1 MENKTWLYI
10 NLILAS
16 LMLIMGGILL
26 VWVGQQTSDSPAKP
40 DEYAE
45 QRGKV
50 MENFTLTTLNGDEA
64 RLSDYD
70 GQVVLINFW
79 ATWCPPCTAELPD
92 INTFYEAH
100 QDEGFVVLAIN
111 AKEDVNTVD
120 DFIKIKEFD
129 FPVLL
134 DSDGSLMRRYIV
146 LGLPTTFIL
155 DRDGII
161 RHTQSGIITPQQL
174 KEIIMPLL

>member
-1 MENKTWLYI
+1 
-10 NLILAS
+10 
-16 LMLIMGGILL
+16 MLIMSGVLL
-26 VWVGQQTSDSPAKP
+26 VWVGQQSSMPQPTP
-40 DEYAE
+40 DQYAL
-45 QRGKV
+45 QRDNA
-50 MENFTLTTLNGDEA
+50 MEDFALTTINGDEI

-70 GQVVLINFW
+70 GQVVLVNFW

-100 QDEGFVVLAIN
+100 QDKGFVVLAIN
-111 AKEDVNTVD
+111 AKENINTVD
-120 DFIKIKEFD
+120 DFIQAREFK

-134 DSDGSLMRRYIV
+134 DSDGVLMRHYTVRS
-146 LGLPTTFIL
+146 LPTTFIL

-174 KEIIMPLL
+174 EELIIPLL